1 MTAPLTPGE
10 RLALLAWLEKEVK
23 RLRGELLPA
32 TLEAMPPGTRL
43 PAIFG
48 GRQAGWVSMPKP
60 STTAAVT
67 DPGAFLAWTRKN
79 VPGRIREDVTI
90 DQRQM
95 DDVLALIED
104 HMPDA
109 LIRTTVVD
117 PAWQGDLLASLRD
130 RGRYAL
136 AGGDVI
142 TEVPG
147 ITVST
152 GEPRPR
158 VNLADDAGEVIE
170 QAWRAGE
177 IDMLGVLA
185 LPAPPEPEP
194 EPAPPVPE
202 PAGPGDEP
210 GVPPLFAPGGPMV
223 DEQGRF
229 RTPEA
234 AAIHAVTVQGGFTT
248 PARESR
254 RMVADGRRGG
264 DLEQGRIGLA
274 WLRERG
280 LSPDGEAEPDGTPD
294 TSRERVDDSGGPG
307 VG

>member
-23 RLRGELLPA
+23 RIREGLVPA
-32 TLEAMPPGTRL
+32 AQAAMPPGTRL

-60 STTAAVT
+60 SASAAVT
-67 DPGAFLAWTRKN
+67 DPGAFLAWTRKAA
-79 VPGRIREDVTI
+79 PGRVREDVTI

-95 DDVLALIED
+95 DDVLALVED

-117 PAWQGDLLASLRD
+117 PAWQGDLLATLRD

-136 AGGDVI
+136 ADGEVI

-147 ITVST
+147 VTVSK

-170 QAWRAGE
+170 QAWRYGA
-177 IDMLGVLA
+177 IDMLAVLA
-185 LPAPPEPEP
+185 LPAPPEPEQ
-194 EPAPPVPE
+194 EPAVPG
-202 PAGPGDEP
+202 PAGPGDDQD
-210 GVPPLFAPGGPMV
+210 VPPLFAPGGPMV
-223 DEQGRF
+223 DENGRF
-229 RTPEA
+229 RSPEA

-248 PARESR
+248 PAREAR
-254 RMVADGRRGG
+254 RMVADARRGG

-274 WLRERG
+274 WLREHG
-280 LSPDGEAEPDGTPD
+280 LPVDGDEETEPD
-294 TSRERVDDSGGPG
+294 TSRECVDEPEGPG
-307 VG
+307 LG